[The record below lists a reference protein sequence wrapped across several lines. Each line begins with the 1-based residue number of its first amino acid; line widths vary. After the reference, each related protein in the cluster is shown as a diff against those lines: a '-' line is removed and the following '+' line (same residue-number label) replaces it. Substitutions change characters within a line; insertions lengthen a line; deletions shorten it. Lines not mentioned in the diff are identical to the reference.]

1 LRIVNVVQRFH
12 PAVGGSENQVRLIST
27 ELVRRGRHVTVL
39 TTSSMSSMDILS
51 LTHLPERGLTLASR
65 EIVDGVEVHR
75 YRAWFRLYGFLFT
88 PPMLKLLRIK
98 ADLIH
103 AYGFYVTTSLAAGLA
118 AKIRRIP
125 FVLTANDADVGL
137 LASFWERL
145 CGKLYAM
152 TFGRLLVACAD
163 RIIAVS
169 EVNRDDI
176 VRKLGV
182 KADKVTV
189 VPNGLDFEIFDC
201 EMDANEFKKKHGVDG
216 PLILFVGRITK
227 HKGIQFLIEAA
238 PSILR
243 EFPKARFMIVG
254 EDYGY
259 LDSLVGMVE
268 KLGIRDRVTFLSR
281 LSEEEIVQ
289 AYKSA
294 DIFVLPSTLEAFG
307 LVVVEAM
314 ASGTPVIASN
324 YGGIRCLVQDGV
336 NGLLFEVGE
345 VSDLASKILL
355 LLENQDLRRLLARK
369 AHLQAEERYS
379 IQRAIDELLAVYA
392 KLQRAVDSSAPLRPE
407 LPTEA

>member
-1 LRIVNVVQRFH
+1 MGSSLRIVNVVQRFH

-51 LTHLPERGLTLASR
+51 LTHLPKRGLRLASR

-75 YRAWFRLYGFLFT
+75 YRAWFRLFGFLLT

-176 VRKLGV
+176 VRKLG
-182 KADKVTV
+182 
-189 VPNGLDFEIFDC
+189 C
-201 EMDANEFKKKHGVDG
+201 
-216 PLILFVGRITK
+216 R
-227 HKGIQFLIEAA
+227 
-238 PSILR
+238 
-243 EFPKARFMIVG
+243 
-254 EDYGY
+254 
-259 LDSLVGMVE
+259 
-268 KLGIRDRVTFLSR
+268 
-281 LSEEEIVQ
+281 
-289 AYKSA
+289 
-294 DIFVLPSTLEAFG
+294 
-307 LVVVEAM
+307 
-314 ASGTPVIASN
+314 
-324 YGGIRCLVQDGV
+324 
-336 NGLLFEVGE
+336 
-345 VSDLASKILL
+345 
-355 LLENQDLRRLLARK
+355 
-369 AHLQAEERYS
+369 
-379 IQRAIDELLAVYA
+379 
-392 KLQRAVDSSAPLRPE
+392 
-407 LPTEA
+407 

>member
-1 LRIVNVVQRFH
+1 
-12 PAVGGSENQVRLIST
+12 
-27 ELVRRGRHVTVL
+27 
-39 TTSSMSSMDILS
+39 
-51 LTHLPERGLTLASR
+51 
-65 EIVDGVEVHR
+65 
-75 YRAWFRLYGFLFT
+75 
-88 PPMLKLLRIK
+88 
-98 ADLIH
+98 
-103 AYGFYVTTSLAAGLA
+103 
-118 AKIRRIP
+118 
-125 FVLTANDADVGL
+125 
-137 LASFWERL
+137 
-145 CGKLYAM
+145 
-152 TFGRLLVACAD
+152 
-163 RIIAVS
+163 
-169 EVNRDDI
+169 VNRDDI

-189 VPNGLDFEIFDC
+189 VPNGLDFEVFDR
-201 EMDANEFKKKHGVDG
+201 EVDANEFKKKHGLDG

-227 HKGIQFLIEAA
+227 HKGIQFLMRAA

-243 EFPKARFMIVG
+243 EFPKAGFMIVG